1 MPQSR
6 GPGSR
11 RDWGSAVLLILR
23 PPGTELQYTAG
34 EVNGVD
40 TSFSPPSSKEQRDKT
55 FQIVEGHRSS
65 VCVCACVRVCVCVCV
80 CVSRSVVS
88 DSLRPHGL

>member
-11 RDWGSAVLLILR
+11 RDWGSAVLLFLR
-23 PPGTELQYTAG
+23 PPGTEVQYTAG

-40 TSFSPPSSKEQRDKT
+40 TSFSPPS
-55 FQIVEGHRSS
+55 
-65 VCVCACVRVCVCVCV
+65 
-80 CVSRSVVS
+80 
-88 DSLRPHGL
+88 